1 MLRTLELAALPS
13 TLQLCLLS
21 ADRCQGLVQT
31 APAGRYWP
39 RRFHA
44 QELDAAFAPAD
55 VEELKK
61 LGLLACSGTFHNIVQ
76 ATDAAVE
83 LLNTGYAQVEVAP

>member
-39 RRFHA
+39 RRFHV
-44 QELDAAFAPAD
+44 QELGAGYAPAD
-55 VEELKK
+55 VGSLKE
-61 LGLLACSGTFHNIVQ
+61 LGLLACSGTFHNIVHV
-76 ATDAAVE
+76 TDAGVE
-83 LLNTGYAQVEVAP
+83 LLNTGYAQVEVAA

>member
-1 MLRTLELAALPS
+1 MLRTFELAALPP

-31 APAGRYWP
+31 APAGRYGP

-55 VEELKK
+55 VEELKN
-61 LGLLACSGTFHNIVQ
+61 LGIVQ
-76 ATDAAVE
+76 PTDAAIE
-83 LLNTGYAQVEVAP
+83 LLITGYAQIEVAL